1 MLELKIGNTFV
12 EYRDIQI
19 PVVLRSPLFSEGK
32 GSYLF
37 NFSLPASDA
46 LKDEFGY
53 FHRPANYGS
62 SSIKKP
68 LVLKYGPLVYSGTA
82 TITEADERTYEVS
95 CPVDNGEL
103 AQLFKSMKLSD
114 IDLGGVRDVDEGRHL
129 VKAMTSE
136 DMIVHESLP
145 DPYDPIFFPIEF
157 DNIII
162 NPDGILNSVG
172 DTLLINETGSIVFSF
187 KIDLLLENL
196 TYVEVG
202 IYRSSIPLFI
212 GDLKNGLNYVNAEI
226 DVEIYDTLELKISA
240 RRKYDNPN
248 PLQVFNKAK
257 FTIYTG
263 AELNVFEQG
272 ILNNNNG
279 LDIYPDGDYACFP
292 FENSKFFDK
301 LEDDT
306 YQIDHISIKETY
318 SKFFPVIN
326 YYKENLFPLILLG
339 ESEEEA
345 FLAFNLFNPFP
356 YLAYVIKQMAKE
368 LGILIDN
375 NLFEEPD
382 QKQLVIFNLFAENS
396 FITSELIQ
404 PKAGFNLQDHVPD
417 VQLSDYWINLCKLLG
432 IAFDYK
438 ANTKTLRLKYLKDI
452 ATSSVFTDFP
462 GVIITKPALKAEPF
476 NGYRLTQETGG
487 DEYISNFF
495 KSIDGLNYKGTV
507 TLVNSLGSITDQEI
521 NDCYYVTS
529 KREYW
534 YWNYDKDL
542 AILNWIFYSKDFLF
556 VVEST
561 DEEIG
566 EKTYEVKSN
575 INAIMMN
582 DADATDINICA
593 PSGREWLI
601 PVTRQ
606 PGNFDGLPDYF
617 SSTFSKSLLFYHGL
631 RQDSQLNLYPLASN
645 NIYDFAGNPIVFES
659 VEGGDPGYTHDL
671 SLRWDGPNGLYEKR
685 YKHWINLML
694 KSRGVWRLTAH
705 LSPLQLS
712 KIDWFTWYNGPGYKF
727 LIKEIRF
734 NINHDKISVA
744 DIDILI
750 R

>member
-1 MLELKIGNTFV
+1 MLKIKIGNTFV

-19 PVVLRSPLFSEGK
+19 PIVLRSPLFSEGK

-37 NFSLPASDA
+37 NFSLPASDV

-53 FHRPANYGS
+53 IHRPGNYGA

-68 LVLKYGPLVYSGTA
+68 LELKYGPLVYSGTA
-82 TITEADERTYEVS
+82 TITEADGRTYEVS

-103 AQLFKSMKLSD
+103 AQIFKSMKLSE
-114 IDLGGVRDVDEGRHL
+114 IDLGGVRDAEIGSISLDTKPSENLVVD
-129 VKAMTSE
+129 TSG
-136 DMIVHESLP
+136 IVMAQYFDLP
-145 DPYDPIFFPIEF
+145 MDD
-157 DNIII
+157 IIQ
-162 NPDGILNSVG
+162 NPELILNSGG
-172 DTLLINETGSIVFSF
+172 DEITIDFTGKIFFLLSLSINR
-187 KIDLLLENL
+187 
-196 TYVEVG
+196 
-202 IYRSSIPLFI
+202 IYGALFFQLFI
-212 GDLKNGLNYVNAEI
+212 NGDIYQETSIDTGDIFMPLEI
-226 DVEIYDTLELKISA
+226 DVISGDVITWQLKGQASA
-240 RRKYDNPN
+240 NMQWAYFG
-248 PLQVFNKAK
+248 LLK
-257 FTIYTG
+257 FTVYSEGTK
-263 AELNVFEQG
+263 LQLFKDSNM
-272 ILNNNNG
+272 NNNEG
-279 LDIYPDGDYACFP
+279 LTLYPESDYACFP
-292 FENSKFFDK
+292 FENSKMFDN

-306 YQIDHISIKETY
+306 YQIDHVSIKEIY
-318 SKFFPVIN
+318 SKYFPIIN
-326 YYKENLFPLILLG
+326 YYKENRFPSLMSG
-339 ESEEEA
+339 ESEEEL

-356 YLAYVIKQMAKE
+356 YLAYVIKQMAKD
-368 LGILIDN
+368 LGITIDN

-404 PKAGFNLQDHVPD
+404 PKVGFDLKDHVPD

-462 GVIITKPALKAEPF
+462 GVIITKPTLKAEPF
-476 NGYRLTQETGG
+476 NGYRLTQETSG

-495 KSIDGLNYKGTV
+495 KSIDGLTYKGTV
-507 TLVNSLGSITDQEI
+507 NIVNQLSAITDQEI
-521 NDCYYVTS
+521 NDCYYVITR
-529 KREYW
+529 KEYW
-534 YWNYDKDL
+534 YWNYDKDM

-556 VVEST
+556 VVENI
-561 DEEIG
+561 DDEIG

-582 DADATDINICA
+582 DWDAVDVNICA
-593 PSGREWLI
+593 PSGRQWLI
-601 PVTRQ
+601 PITRQ
-606 PGNFDGLPDYF
+606 PGNFDGLPDVF
-617 SSTFSKSLLFYHGL
+617 SSKFSKSLLFYHGL
-631 RQDSQLNLYPLASN
+631 RQDNQLNLYPLASN
-645 NIYDFAGNPIVFES
+645 NIYDFAGNPITFEES
-659 VEGGDPGYTHDL
+659 SSSPAYTHDL

-694 KSRGVWRLTAH
+694 KSRGVWKLTAH
-705 LSPLQLS
+705 LTPLQLS

-744 DIDILI
+744 DIDIFI

>member
-1 MLELKIGNTFV
+1 
-12 EYRDIQI
+12 
-19 PVVLRSPLFSEGK
+19 
-32 GSYLF
+32 
-37 NFSLPASDA
+37 
-46 LKDEFGY
+46 
-53 FHRPANYGS
+53 
-62 SSIKKP
+62 
-68 LVLKYGPLVYSGTA
+68 
-82 TITEADERTYEVS
+82 
-95 CPVDNGEL
+95 VDNGEL

-114 IDLGGVRDVDEGRHL
+114 IDLGGVRDSPAENEKVNATVSEQKDVYIVDQ
-129 VKAMTSE
+129 
-136 DMIVHESLP
+136 DYFESDIQDLI
-145 DPYDPIFFPIEF
+145 Y
-157 DNIII
+157 DNIVTNPEGII
-162 NPDGILNSVG
+162 NTAG
-172 DTLLINETGSIVFSF
+172 DTLSLS
-187 KIDLLLENL
+187 
-196 TYVEVG
+196 
-202 IYRSSIPLFI
+202 
-212 GDLKNGLNYVNAEI
+212 NGLKTIISFYVNVLSIEYG
-226 DVEIYDTLELKISA
+226 DVYF
-240 RRKYDNPN
+240 
-248 PLQVFNKAK
+248 QVFFGSFQLKYQKLVEGEN
-257 FTIYTG
+257 IIS
-263 AELNVFEQG
+263 FEFEYEDPDEITWRLVGFPIG
-272 ILNNNNG
+272 IDQPGSAPVIWFLKYSIASDLSKILLFYETDLIG
-279 LDIYPDGDYACFP
+279 SDATYLYPYSDYVAFP
-292 FENSKFFDK
+292 FENSKFLDK

-306 YQIDHISIKETY
+306 YQIDHVSIKEIYT
-318 SKFFPVIN
+318 KFFPIIN
-326 YYKENLFPLILLG
+326 YYKEGKFPSVLFG
-339 ESEEEA
+339 ESEGESFIA
-345 FLAFNLFNPFP
+345 SNLFNPFP
-356 YLAYVIKQMAKE
+356 YLAYVIKQMAIG
-368 LGILIDN
+368 LGITIDN

-382 QKQLVIFNLFAENS
+382 QKQLVVFNLFAENR
-396 FITSELIQ
+396 FIISELIQ

-462 GVIITKPALKAEPF
+462 GVIITKPSLKAEPF

-507 TLVNSLGSITDQEI
+507 TLVNNLGSITDQEI

-582 DADATDINICA
+582 DADALDINICA
-593 PSGREWLI
+593 PSGRQWLI

-694 KSRGVWRLTAH
+694 KSRGMWRLTAH